1 MPTTRVK
8 VELPVPGAG
17 IGLTLKVAVTPA
29 GRPLAERVMAES
41 KPFSATVEIFEMPLL
56 PGSTV
61 IELGE
66 AEMVKLGKEELNADF
81 GLIITRKPVSVG
93 LLSLPAVPRFL
104 TTK

>member
-1 MPTTRVK
+1 MPDENSLRTVGDQDL
-8 VELPVPGAG
+8 E
-17 IGLTLKVAVTPA
+17 A
-29 GRPLAERVMAES
+29 GRPLELEPVVGAVVVIVDVPLA
-41 KPFSATVEIFEMPLL
+41 PCATETDV
-56 PGSTV
+56 
-61 IELGE
+61 GE